1 MALGTSGGL
10 LYVSPLLEDAR
21 HILVIQ
27 NLVAGGGE
35 VLSLVQWESWLMPK
49 PNAELQ
55 LDYFEVTGKTVQGE
69 DLRPTCKQ
77 LSPRPALQGGLREA
91 QHAFHPEAYTPG
103 ASDFS
108 QASSL
113 VWF

>member
-1 MALGTSGGL
+1 
-10 LYVSPLLEDAR
+10 
-21 HILVIQ
+21 
-27 NLVAGGGE
+27 
-35 VLSLVQWESWLMPK
+35 MPK

-55 LDYFEVTGKTVQGE
+55 LDYFEVTGNTVQSQ
-69 DLRPTCKQ
+69 DLRPTCKH
-77 LSPRPALQGGLREA
+77 LSPRPAWQGGGLRET

-108 QASSL
+108 PASSL